1 MKSFFDNLFGKK
13 PEPPKIQK
21 RNEPPQ
27 REDDDFYK
35 KGDLIGGEYE
45 VRGTLGKGGFGH
57 VYLVRHSKLEVVYA
71 LKTFRDEFLDD
82 PKARDSF
89 KKEVS
94 LWVNLEDH
102 PFILP
107 AKIVHEF
114 SGRLFVFMEYI
125 EPDAKGRINLA
136 KISIATCT
144 HASKF
149 CLPPGSASGKIGGG
163 SGEGTAMFC
172 LPPGSASGK
181 IGLV

>member
-1 MKSFFDNLFGKK
+1 
-13 PEPPKIQK
+13 
-21 RNEPPQ
+21 
-27 REDDDFYK
+27 
-35 KGDLIGGEYE
+35 
-45 VRGTLGKGGFGH
+45 
-57 VYLVRHSKLEVVYA
+57 VRHSKLEVVYA

-89 KKEVS
+89 KKKVS

-136 KISIATCT
+136 
-144 HASKF
+144 
-149 CLPPGSASGKIGGG
+149 GGG
-163 SGEGTAMFC
+163 VQNGRICIFSTRIQFRPKLFQSII
-172 LPPGSASGK
+172 LPVVRSATE
-181 IGLV
+181 